1 MSLMDTLLR
10 DETGRDDTLAS
21 DRMRHLEHDP
31 AAFQSEQETV
41 AQLIHQVRH
50 EDPSTVF
57 QMLKLLW
64 EYFGE
69 AKPFAN
75 QLGPELSQRHDQ
87 LAELFTEWKSMSSC
101 KAAVAVVI
109 ENLILVCLAIVA
121 VLIKI
126 TQVDFVINKE
136 AYQWDLG
143 EVLAVAGFINNLA
156 GLYRDSDARYELC
169 SSLGTLAPKVAGGF
183 HEDFRRISGR
193 LEDFV
198 HESLRLWLLCAV
210 TAAGVSPDLLA
221 ERISSFV
228 DEALVCLE
236 RHLKEPEAKLRGLQ
250 LLVGTLR
257 QMGGQEADLKMIC
270 DRAVALSSKMMSKRL
285 QTRAFCLCCEL
296 FWLPKWNFQDADRGL
311 LCLRRALQSADGA
324 IHSDPLDVGLFV
336 EILNEVIQ
344 LFSQGANQVSPAI
357 LSKTLALC
365 VQHVSYIGT
374 RMPEEPMRALRA
386 AVAGL
391 AAKQKESFEAVMV
404 GDVYIP
410 YLEVDL
416 RPAEKL
422 T

>member
-1 MSLMDTLLR
+1 MDTLLR

-69 AKPFAN
+69 GGPHRVVHTVPAMLAAVLRLAKPFAN
-75 QLGPELSQRHDQ
+75 QHDQ
-87 LAELFTEWKSMSSC
+87 LAELF
-101 KAAVAVVI
+101 AFA
-109 ENLILVCLAIVA
+109 
-121 VLIKI
+121 
-126 TQVDFVINKE
+126 
-136 AYQWDLG
+136 
-143 EVLAVAGFINNLA
+143 
-156 GLYRDSDARYELC
+156 YELC